1 MKTDQ
6 MLANIQQARKLM
18 DEVYY
23 FAEAYNRAHSEAPSV
38 HMVEVEPLMC
48 WADCSAMDA
57 ETEIRSFANDTRRV

>member
-1 MKTDQ
+1 MTKDQ

-23 FAEAYNRAHSEAPSV
+23 FAEAYNQAHQPDASV
-38 HMVEVEPLMC
+38 HMVEVERLMC

-57 ETEIRSFANDTRRV
+57 ESEIERFFQ